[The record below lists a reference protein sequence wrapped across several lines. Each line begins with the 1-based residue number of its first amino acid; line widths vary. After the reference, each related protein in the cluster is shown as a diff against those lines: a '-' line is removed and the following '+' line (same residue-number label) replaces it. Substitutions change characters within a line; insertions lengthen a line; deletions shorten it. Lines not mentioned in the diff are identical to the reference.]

1 MLRWKRVEISAG
13 ALLLGAALYYLDE
26 QGVLLMAFCACALH
40 ELGHWLVIRA
50 LGGRVTALRIT
61 CVGAEMRLS
70 ARCPLG
76 CWQQIAAA
84 LAGPA
89 VNLLAARMAAG
100 LGTEGAYCFA
110 GLNLALAAFNL
121 LPAVQLDGGRILWCI
136 LALLT
141 SEERAERLLRVLSS
155 RAGSGAG
162 SRSAVA
168 ALAGGKPHSAHYR
181 GLAAG
186 AACSQTMP
194 RDTDGMKILLAI
206 R

>member
-100 LGTEGAYCFA
+100 LGTG
-110 GLNLALAAFNL
+110 
-121 LPAVQLDGGRILWCI
+121 VRT
-136 LALLT
+136 ALL
-141 SEERAERLLRVLSS
+141 
-155 RAGSGAG
+155 GSIW
-162 SRSAVA
+162 RW
-168 ALAGGKPHSAHYR
+168 PHSICCP
-181 GLAAG
+181 LSNWTAG
-186 AACSQTMP
+186 ASSGVSWRC
-194 RDTDGMKILLAI
+194 
-206 R
+206 

>member
-76 CWQQIAAA
+76 YWPGGQS
-84 LAGPA
+84 AGRP
-89 VNLLAARMAAG
+89 
-100 LGTEGAYCFA
+100 
-110 GLNLALAAFNL
+110 
-121 LPAVQLDGGRILWCI
+121 DGGRAWDGGGVLLCWAQSGAGRIQSAARCPTGRRAHPLVYPGAAD
-136 LALLT
+136 LGGTGRTAAAGALL
-141 SEERAERLLRVLSS
+141 

-162 SRSAVA
+162 SRSAAA
-168 ALAGGKPHSAHYR
+168 ALAGEGKPHSAHYR
-181 GLAAG
+181 ALAAG

>member
-50 LGGRVTALRIT
+50 LGGRAWDGGCVLLCWAQSGAGRIQS
-61 CVGAEMRLS
+61 A
-70 ARCPLG
+70 ARCPTGRRAHPLVYPGAADLG
-76 CWQQIAAA
+76 GTGRTAAA
-84 LAGPA
+84 G
-89 VNLLAARMAAG
+89 
-100 LGTEGAYCFA
+100 
-110 GLNLALAAFNL
+110 
-121 LPAVQLDGGRILWCI
+121 
-136 LALLT
+136 ALL
-141 SEERAERLLRVLSS
+141 

-162 SRSAVA
+162 SRSAAA
-168 ALAGGKPHSAHYR
+168 ALAGEGKPHSAHYR

>member
-110 GLNLALAAFNL
+110 GSIWRWPHSICCPLSNWTAAHPL
-121 LPAVQLDGGRILWCI
+121 VYPGAAD
-136 LALLT
+136 
-141 SEERAERLLRVLSS
+141 SEERQNGCCECSPPRWQW
-155 RAGSGAG
+155 AG
-162 SRSAVA
+162 SRSAAA
-168 ALAGGKPHSAHYR
+168 ALAGEGKPHSAHYR